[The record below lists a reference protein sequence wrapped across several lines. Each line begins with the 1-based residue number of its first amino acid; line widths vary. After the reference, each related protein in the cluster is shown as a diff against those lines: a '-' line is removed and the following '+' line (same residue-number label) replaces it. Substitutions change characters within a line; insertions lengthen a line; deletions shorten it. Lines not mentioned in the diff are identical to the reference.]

1 MAKPEQSAPL
11 VEEGSAE
18 AQALLA
24 GGADTAGLALAGGP
38 PAGYP
43 PPAAYAAPPPPD
55 PVLQRRLDAP
65 VLIRGAG
72 SYADASDPEDG
83 ADAALDGQRGG
94 RPRTGSAAGSAAGPG
109 SSAGG
114 TNSALAEMLQPT
126 RTAAVAA
133 GVMPDR
139 RFLLPK
145 GAFIDCTLET
155 AIDSS
160 LPGMTT
166 CILATDVWSADG
178 SVVLMERG
186 TKLVGETR
194 GDVQQGQRRLF
205 VLWSEARTPAGV
217 VVELASPG
225 TDALGRSG
233 VTGDVDTH
241 FAARFGAAI
250 LISLIDAGTAAL
262 IAAQSNGDSSVVIA
276 PQGASDVVAEV
287 LRQTINIPPTIRVPQ
302 GERLQV
308 LVARDVTLCR
318 RCTPLLAAEA
328 VPAAA
333 EPGDLAHGA
342 GARSTL
348 PMHLMRQRF
357 TTALAQYVE
366 ALAPWLIGCCGHGA
380 VYQSAGRAASS
391 SARAAGRGRRCHLR
405 RFLWCQAFAKLVAGA
420 TKQRVNAESPLLSAS
435 LPSGERVQVVL
446 PPAVADG
453 TVAITIRR
461 PNGRVWGLG

>member
-1 MAKPEQSAPL
+1 VSSALPDDAPSSTPEPPAAIAGDRGPAWVKRGASIQAKVQNGLALAVVALLGGGFLAWYYSRVAAEPEPADRSRTEAAAQGEMKLPPLGPAPPRAQPATVEAPTLVDAQS
-11 VEEGSAE
+11 EE

-24 GGADTAGLALAGGP
+24 GAPMTDPAMTYGSPSSGYGATA
-38 PAGYP
+38 PA
-43 PPAAYAAPPPPD
+43 PAPVD

-65 VLIRGAG
+65 VLIRGMGTFRGPSSEVEGEPSTEAIDGVAQPGTGQGASAVVAG
-72 SYADASDPEDG
+72 AG
-83 ADAALDGQRGG
+83 AN
-94 RPRTGSAAGSAAGPG
+94 T
-109 SSAGG
+109 
-114 TNSALAEMLQPT
+114 ALAGMLQPT
-126 RTAAVAA
+126 RTAAAVA

-139 RFLLPK
+139 RFLLSK

-155 AIDSS
+155 AIDST

-166 CILATDVWSADG
+166 CVLATDVWSADG

-262 IAAQSNGDSSVVIA
+262 IAAQSSGDSSVVIA

-287 LRQTINIPPTIRVPQ
+287 LRQTVNIPPTIRVPQ
-302 GERLQV
+302 GERVQV
-308 LVARDVTLCR
+308 LVARDVTF
-318 RCTPLLAAEA
+318 AAVYA
-328 VPAAA
+328 
-333 EPGDLAHGA
+333 LAH
-342 GARSTL
+342 R
-348 PMHLMRQRF
+348 
-357 TTALAQYVE
+357 
-366 ALAPWLIGCCGHGA
+366 
-380 VYQSAGRAASS
+380 
-391 SARAAGRGRRCHLR
+391 
-405 RFLWCQAFAKLVAGA
+405 
-420 TKQRVNAESPLLSAS
+420 
-435 LPSGERVQVVL
+435 
-446 PPAVADG
+446 
-453 TVAITIRR
+453 
-461 PNGRVWGLG
+461 